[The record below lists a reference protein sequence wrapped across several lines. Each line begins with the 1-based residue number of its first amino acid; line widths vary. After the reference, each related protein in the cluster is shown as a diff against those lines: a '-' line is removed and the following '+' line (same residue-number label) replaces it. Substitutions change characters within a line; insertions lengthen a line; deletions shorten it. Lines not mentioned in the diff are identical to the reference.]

1 MSKIKESK
9 QSIHSYQHLNSLA
22 ESQLE
27 ELRQTRYFNKNCV
40 SGFEME
46 IGFNHES
53 GELVGIK
60 PALEGKV
67 TVRYSDSKIMSVTMN
82 HGQIE
87 SLRRF
92 LNQIKDDYNASLCV
106 GSVIQTLCGS
116 MCPESSAYKDNLKHF

>member
-9 QSIHSYQHLNSLA
+9 QSIHSYQHLNSMAKSELK
-22 ESQLE
+22 

-40 SGFEME
+40 AGFEME
-46 IGFNHES
+46 IMFSHET
-53 GELVGIK
+53 GELVGIR

-67 TVRYSDSKIMSVTMN
+67 TVRYSDSKSMSVTIS

-92 LNQIKDDYNASLCV
+92 LNQTKDDYNASLCV
-106 GSVIQTLCGS
+106 GSVLQTICDS
-116 MCPESSAYKDNLKHF
+116 MCPESSAYKDTFKH